1 MTRDFYTS
9 PKSTRIMRLFW
20 KAAGADRYILERTTY
35 SDQVKYLCLGG
46 IIVATGLM
54 AGIAGGYGFYTI
66 FEPKG
71 NALNSFKTAGDIAGS
86 YDPIDVGTMIKS
98 IVFGIIWGLII
109 FNIDRFIIS
118 STGKG
123 DGTEAITRKG
133 TNDGIAQAFYGCHY
147 SDDHFQTGRDSD
159 V

>member
-1 MTRDFYTS
+1 MSRDFYTS
-9 PKSTRIMRLFW
+9 PKSTRVMRLFW

-71 NALNSFKTAGDIAGS
+71 NALNSFKTSTDIAGT
-86 YDPIDVGTMIKS
+86 YDPIDLATMIKS
-98 IVFGIIWGLII
+98 IVFGIIW
-109 FNIDRFIIS
+109 D
-118 STGKG
+118 
-123 DGTEAITRKG
+123 
-133 TNDGIAQAFYGCHY
+133 
-147 SDDHFQTGRDSD
+147 
-159 V
+159 